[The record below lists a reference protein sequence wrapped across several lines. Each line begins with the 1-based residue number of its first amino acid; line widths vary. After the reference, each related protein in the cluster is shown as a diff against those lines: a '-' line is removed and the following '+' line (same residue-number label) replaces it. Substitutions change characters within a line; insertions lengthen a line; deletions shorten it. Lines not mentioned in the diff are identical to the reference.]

1 MSQTEDY
8 DVRWGIS
15 AEADKFLRNNS
26 DSVFMHCLQKERMRK
41 KKKSTGKYSAQKNT
55 CFQIRYFIKF
65 SIR

>member
-1 MSQTEDY
+1 MIIMSQTEDY

-41 KKKSTGKYSAQKNT
+41 KKKKYRE
-55 CFQIRYFIKF
+55 I
-65 SIR
+65 

>member
-15 AEADKFLRNNS
+15 AEADKFLTNNS
-26 DSVFMHCLQKERMRK
+26 DSVFMQCLQKERMRK
-41 KKKSTGKYSAQKNT
+41 RSTGKYSAQKNT

>member
-41 KKKSTGKYSAQKNT
+41 KKKKVQGNIVHRRTLVSK
-55 CFQIRYFIKF
+55 
-65 SIR
+65 